1 MRSGFNV
8 QVQCQLLFFEICLV
22 YQAIYGFAVKPS
34 YCRSQQSMSILSLF
48 ILSTKRT
55 PRDVI
60 RIFFY
65 IYSTGLQTLITS
77 VTWASIN
84 QSGSFWLFGGCH
96 PFDER
101 TNPRL
106 LLYSER
112 NWPKT
117 GSNPI
122 VVVLYF
128 QSDRFCL
135 RLVNRQLFCRRLFTP
150 RERIMTGWRGERG
163 EQGEQGA

>member
-1 MRSGFNV
+1 MTTE
-8 QVQCQLLFFEICLV
+8 FFSLYRFIDSDNLGKLGKYEP
-22 YQAIYGFAVKPS
+22 AW
-34 YCRSQQSMSILSLF
+34 LSLGDA
-48 ILSTKRT
+48 IPLT
-55 PRDVI
+55 
-60 RIFFY
+60 
-65 IYSTGLQTLITS
+65 
-77 VTWASIN
+77 N
-84 QSGSFWLFGGCH
+84 
-96 PFDER
+96 ER

-122 VVVLYF
+122 VVVLYV

-150 RERIMTGWRGERG
+150 RERIMSVWRGERG
-163 EQGEQGA
+163 EQAREVAVKVSTALKLI